1 MCTKNISFLLVETGL
16 MCVVESA
23 DSLWYTGLALYMW
36 EREKHRAMEV
46 KAESQSPT
54 AAHTSCLPPCLRHTH
69 THIYTGVSYTF
80 IKAAEVFEIA
90 LLVLISSPC
99 ISSGSLLSHFYF
111 CLHSIFF
118 FWFSYF
124 VRSYLLCLLLSV
136 LLYIFYHSQAF
147 SFFSLSSSRPSLQS
161 CCWLCY

>member
-1 MCTKNISFLLVETGL
+1 MLTLFDILGWLCI
-16 MCVVESA
+16 C
-23 DSLWYTGLALYMW
+23 

-69 THIYTGVSYTF
+69 THTGVSYTS

-111 CLHSIFF
+111 CLHSIFISGF
-118 FWFSYF
+118 PILSAAIFCIFCC
-124 VRSYLLCLLLSV
+124 LCFCISF
-136 LLYIFYHSQAF
+136 FYHFQAF
-147 SFFSLSSSRPSLQS
+147 SFFLLSSSRPSLQS